1 MQITLF
7 PSFNWIR
14 ALAGWLSSRTVELLI
29 ASRLIKSLS
38 CKQTSSPLANSLAL
52 LYPALLLQSGFPNT
66 IYSSWSSSHSS
77 SSARLTEATLC
88 GNGWAN
94 TKPISQKC
102 STWLTPKSFCGGS
115 KGIELQGMG
124 MTLCGNGYW
133 GFTQDCSMLT
143 LLVLPF
149 LLLALISDKKLFHF
163 RVPAVSCQRPFAR
176 SIYLLW
182 GFLLCRSRW
191 CSFTHSNNSLMF
203 TTNDRPPTIP
213 GKAVECNQAE
223 RKSSPQQR
231 RLQIYL
237 LGLSIN
243 CAAAVAPCLGV

>member
-14 ALAGWLSSRTVELLI
+14 ALASWLSSRTVELLI

-102 STWLTPKSFCGGS
+102 STWLAPKSFCGGS
-115 KGIELQGMG
+115 KGIELQGIG

-163 RVPAVSCQRPFAR
+163 RVPAVSCPRPFAR
-176 SIYLLW
+176 SICCEDSCYADPVDVLL
-182 GFLLCRSRW
+182 LIPT
-191 CSFTHSNNSLMF
+191 THSRS
-203 TTNDRPPTIP
+203 PPTTDHRP
-213 GKAVECNQAE
+213 FRGRQLSATKL
-223 RKSSPQQR
+223 SGSPVHSKDGCKY
-231 RLQIYL
+231 IYS
-237 LGLSIN
+237 G
-243 CAAAVAPCLGV
+243 CP